1 MADNSIKF
9 RELREKYPVFN
20 YNSYNYTEVDNKF
33 IITFSFEI
41 EGLTIFNPTIS
52 IDKKWITADLNKK
65 FFDYLVFHIGLVELI
80 SYWKCTCSPIVNI
93 KAGYISDE
101 QVSWF
106 KKLYYYGL
114 GEFFFVNNID
124 TDIDN
129 FMHINHE
136 TKQEIICVDY
146 EGKGNL
152 IPIGG
157 GKDSVVSLELLKNSF
172 NFNTPFMINPKEVHL
187 NCAKAGGYLEED
199 IITINRKIDQNL
211 ITLNSEGFLNG
222 HTPFSA
228 LVAFVTYFVAYI
240 TNKKYIV
247 LSNEAS
253 ANEATVVG
261 TKINHQYSK
270 TYEFE
275 NDFNSYTKKFFG
287 IDIKYFSLL
296 RPLSEY
302 QIGMLFSKYT
312 QYHKIFRSCNVGSKQ
327 NPWIWCNNCPK
338 CLFVYIVLSPFLYKE
353 GLKNIFGEDLFEKE
367 SLLDTFKELT
377 GNADTKPFECVGTI
391 REVRYSISL
400 VIKKLEENNKE
411 LPYLLKYYKDNYST
425 DFISLKLEEEFN
437 YENNLDDEFLEILKG
452 ALNSCIQK

>member
-1 MADNSIKF
+1 MANNNIKF
-9 RELREKYPVFN
+9 KELRDKYPVFN
-20 YNSYNYTEVDNKF
+20 YNSYSYTEVDNKF
-33 IITFSFEI
+33 VITFSFEI

-52 IDKKWITADLNKK
+52 INKKWIKEDLNKK
-65 FFDYLVFHIGLVELI
+65 FFDNLVFHIGLVELI

-101 QVSWF
+101 QVLWF

-114 GEFFFVNNID
+114 GEFFFVNQID
-124 TDIDN
+124 VDIDS
-129 FMHINHE
+129 FMQINH
-136 TKQEIICVDY
+136 TNKQEIICVDY
-146 EGKGNL
+146 NGKGNL

-157 GKDSVVSLELLKNSF
+157 GKDSVVSLELLKDSF
-172 NFNTPFMINPKEVHL
+172 AINTPFIINPKEVTI
-187 NCAKAGGYLEED
+187 NCAKAGGYNEDD

-211 ITLNSEGFLNG
+211 ITLNNEGYLNG

-228 LVAFVTYFVAYI
+228 LVAFITYFVAYI
-240 TNKKYIV
+240 SGKKYIV

-253 ANEATVVG
+253 ANESTVVG

-275 NDFNSYTKKFFG
+275 NDFNNYTKKYFG

-302 QIGMLFSKYT
+302 QIGMLFSRYKKYH
-312 QYHKIFRSCNVGSKQ
+312 QIFKSCNVGSKQ

-338 CLFVYIVLSPFLYKE
+338 CLFVYIILSPFLYKE
-353 GLKNIFGEDLFEKE
+353 ELVSIFGEDLYTKE

-391 REVRYSISL
+391 REVRYAISL
-400 VIKKLEENNKE
+400 VIKKLEEENKE
-411 LPYLLKYYKDNYST
+411 LPYLLKYYQDNYDSN
-425 DFISLKLEEEFN
+425 FVSMKLEEEFN
-437 YENNLDDEFLEILKG
+437 FEHNLDEDFLKILKG
-452 ALNSCIQK
+452 ELEKCTNK